1 MTTLYSRDKSGK
13 DRYWTVSV
21 KQRDGSVFLTRR
33 YGQVGGK
40 ETETSTEFTSGKNIG
55 KSNETTPF
63 QQAES
68 EAASLRKK
76 QIDAGF
82 KENLED
88 TETTVILPML
98 ANKWEDRSKY
108 ISEPFFVQ
116 PKLDGVRMLVGVK
129 EGSFFMMSRTGKIVS
144 MPHIE
149 AELRPLLKEG
159 QFLDGE
165 NYTTELS
172 FEEITG
178 MCRRV
183 LESPQGL
190 SKIKFHV
197 FDYFDFS
204 NLNQPFESRLREL
217 ESRFGVGNLEH
228 TVLVPTETLAKRTQV
243 HKKHDDYAAMGYEGI
258 MIRDPKGLYKLAER
272 SNHLLKFKAFQT
284 EEYKIVGAEEG
295 KGKDKGTVIWICELG
310 NTPDG
315 GDNTSGVGTFSVRP
329 KGTFEERTEWF
340 KNYKSYVG
348 KNLTVQF
355 QNLTNGGIPRFPVGI
370 SIRDYE

>member
-13 DRYWTVSV
+13 DRYWSVSV
-21 KQRDGSVFLTRR
+21 NKKQDGSVFLTRR

-40 ETETSTEFTSGKNIG
+40 ETETSTEIKVGKNIG
-55 KSNETTPF
+55 KSNETSPF
-63 QQAES
+63 QQAEL

-76 QIDAGF
+76 QMDAGF
-82 KENLED
+82 KENIEE
-88 TETTVILPML
+88 TESTVILPML
-98 ANKWEDRSKY
+98 ANKWEDRAKY

-149 AELRPLLKEG
+149 AELKPLLKEG

-183 LESPQGL
+183 LESPPGL

-204 NLNQPFESRLREL
+204 NLNQPFVDRLQEL
-217 ESRFGVGNLEH
+217 ESRFGNLEH
-228 TVLVPTETLAKRTQV
+228 TVLVPTETLTKSTQV
-243 HKKHDDYAAMGYEGI
+243 RKKHDDYAAMGYEGI
-258 MIRDPKGLYKLAER
+258 MIRDRKGLYKLAER

-295 KGKDKGTVIWICELG
+295 KGKDKGTVIWICSI
-310 NTPDG
+310 
-315 GDNTSGVGTFSVRP
+315 TSGDDSGTFSVRP
-329 KGTFEERTEWF
+329 KGTFSERTEWF

-370 SIRDYE
+370 AIRDYE

>member
-13 DRYWTVSV
+13 DRYWSVSV
-21 KQRDGSVFLTRR
+21 NKKQDGSVFLTRR

-40 ETETSTEFTSGKNIG
+40 ETVTSTEIKVGKNIG
-55 KSNETTPF
+55 KSNETTPL
-63 QQAES
+63 QQALA

-76 QIDAGF
+76 QMDAGF
-82 KENLED
+82 KENLEE
-88 TETTVILPML
+88 TESTVILPML
-98 ANKWEDRSKY
+98 ANKWEERSKY

-149 AELRPLLKEG
+149 AELKPLLKEG

-183 LESPQGL
+183 LESPPGL

-204 NLNQPFESRLREL
+204 NLNQPFFDRWREL
-217 ESRFGVGNLEH
+217 ESRFKNLKH
-228 TVLVPTETLAKRTQV
+228 TVLVPTEVCPTHTQV
-243 HKKHDDYAAMGYEGI
+243 PDRHDMYASMGYEGI
-258 MIRDPKGLYKLAER
+258 MIRDRQGLYKLSER
-272 SNHLLKFKAFQT
+272 SNHLLKFKRFQT
-284 EEYKIVGAEEG
+284 EEYRIVGAEEG
-295 KGKDKGTVIWICELG
+295 KGKDKGTVIWICG
-310 NTPDG
+310 S
-315 GDNTSGVGTFSVRP
+315 GDNTRGVGTFSVRP

-370 SIRDYE
+370 AIRDYE

>member
-1 MTTLYSRDKSGK
+1 MVMLYSRDKSGK
-13 DRYWTVSV
+13 DRYWSVTVN
-21 KQRDGSVFLTRR
+21 QRNGSVFLTRR
-33 YGQVGGK
+33 YGVVGGK
-40 ETETSTEFTSGKNIG
+40 ETETSTEIKVGKNIG
-55 KSNETTPF
+55 KSNETTPL
-63 QQAES
+63 QQAEL
-68 EAASLRKK
+68 EAASLCKK
-76 QIDAGF
+76 QMDAGF
-82 KENLED
+82 KENLE
-88 TETTVILPML
+88 ETSSTVILPML
-98 ANKWEDRSKY
+98 ANKWEDRAKY

-129 EGSFFMMSRTGKIVS
+129 EGSFFMMSRTGKIVT

-149 AELRPLLKEG
+149 AELKPLLKEG

-165 NYTTELS
+165 NYTTEMS

-183 LESPQGL
+183 LETPKGL
-190 SKIKFHV
+190 EKIKFHV

-204 NLNQPFESRLREL
+204 KLDQPFESRWKEL
-217 ESRFGVGNLEH
+217 ESRFGNLEH
-228 TVLVPTETLAKRTQV
+228 SVLVPTETLPKRTLVQ
-243 HKKHDDYAAMGYEGI
+243 KKHDDYAAMGYEGI
-258 MIRDPKGLYKLAER
+258 MIRDRQGLYKLAER

-295 KGKDKGTVIWICELG
+295 KGKDKGTVIWMCSITTG

-315 GDNTSGVGTFSVRP
+315 SGTPGTFSVRP
-329 KGTFEERTEWF
+329 KGTFSERTEWF
-340 KNYKSYVG
+340 KNWESYVG

-370 SIRDYE
+370 AIRDYE